1 MLLVLCTKALS
12 GGGEGGREKEGV
24 DRGESRGEGGEYKR
38 FGGGG
43 GGGEGGGGER
53 GEKEIPI
60 RVKLILSGD
69 STSYSIS
76 LPP

>member
-24 DRGESRGEGGEYKR
+24 DRGESRGEGGAYKR
-38 FGGGG
+38 FGG